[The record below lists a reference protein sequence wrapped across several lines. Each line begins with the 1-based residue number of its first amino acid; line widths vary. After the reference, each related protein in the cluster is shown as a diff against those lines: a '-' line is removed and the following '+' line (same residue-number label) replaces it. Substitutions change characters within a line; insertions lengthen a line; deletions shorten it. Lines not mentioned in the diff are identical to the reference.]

1 MHFFTKILLLIHPSS
16 VKCDFWYREI
26 NHLPYPESN
35 VDHKSVS
42 AACWLDIA
50 NQNCGQKEVSNNNIQ
65 AARRW
70 APQSHIACN
79 DCGIDIYWDTW
90 GCNKMLGN
98 ISTTSW
104 GFIAYCV
111 QTLFLSISRQHTKIS
126 ADITLHIDCR
136 RTITHH
142 TERREQ
148 RSNTR

>member
-1 MHFFTKILLLIHPSS
+1 MLIQPQENKVVIQHLLWKQTSTLSECP
-16 VKCDFWYREI
+16 CCY
-26 NHLPYPESN
+26 
-35 VDHKSVS
+35 HKSVS
-42 AACWLDIA
+42 AGCWLDIA
-50 NQNCGQKEVSNNNIQ
+50 NQSCGQKEVSNNNIQ

>member
-1 MHFFTKILLLIHPSS
+1 MLIQPQENKVVIQHLLWKQTSTLSECPR
-16 VKCDFWYREI
+16 CYD
-26 NHLPYPESN
+26 
-35 VDHKSVS
+35 KSVS
-42 AACWLDIA
+42 AGYIWILQI
-50 NQNCGQKEVSNNNIQ
+50 S
-65 AARRW
+65 AAGRRRSPITISRQRW

-126 ADITLHIDCR
+126 GDITLHIDCR

-142 TERREQ
+142 TKRREQ